1 MYFFLLC
8 VSARSNT
15 IKVSYGTCGSYKEV
29 RIRPGPTRAS
39 DFQQIRFSSKKSKA
53 RSVYLFANETNHL
66 THMSIW
72 QLTASRPSLNVY
84 TGSPHFTRF
93 HFARSSLYTRF
104 IFLPNGFTLCNAL
117 HDFLTLHCQK
127 TFV

>member
-1 MYFFLLC
+1 MGF
-8 VSARSNT
+8 T
-15 IKVSYGTCGSYKEV
+15 ISG
-29 RIRPGPTRAS
+29 
-39 DFQQIRFSSKKSKA
+39 
-53 RSVYLFANETNHL
+53 
-66 THMSIW
+66 
-72 QLTASRPSLNVY
+72 

-127 TFV
+127 TCVLSIKGTMFHFTRISLYTAFHKK